1 MLEIHTRHLPHWT
14 QEGAVYFIT
23 FNVASTNLNANEI
36 LIVRDHI
43 ASGHNKFY
51 RLYAVQVMSSQVHLI
66 IQPKPVYSLSRI
78 MNGIKGVT
86 SRLVNKSRSERGH
99 LWRGES
105 FDRIIRDEKE
115 LLEKM
120 KYMYENPLKAGIVE
134 ESDNWSGWFAPD
146 NE

>member
-23 FNVASTNLNANEI
+23 FNVASANLTVREM

-43 ASGHNKFY
+43 AAGHNKFY
-51 RLYAVQVMSSQVHLI
+51 RLFAVQVMSSHIHLI
-66 IQPKPVYSLSRI
+66 IQPKPAYSLSRI
-78 MNGIKGVT
+78 MNGMKGVT
-86 SRLVNKSRSERGH
+86 SRLVNKSRSARGH
-99 LWRGES
+99 LWREES
-105 FDRIIRDEKE
+105 YDRIIRDEKE

-120 KYMYENPLKAGIVE
+120 KYMYENPIKAGIVDE
-134 ESDNWSGWFAPD
+134 GDDWLGWFAPD